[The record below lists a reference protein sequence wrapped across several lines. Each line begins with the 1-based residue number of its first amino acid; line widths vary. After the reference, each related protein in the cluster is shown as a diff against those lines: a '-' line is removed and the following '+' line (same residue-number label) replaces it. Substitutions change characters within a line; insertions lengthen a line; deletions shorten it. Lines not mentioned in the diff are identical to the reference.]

1 MSFSCNFTQI
11 FDFGYGSA
19 VCQFLNG
26 KELVIMSQVNKECKE
41 TLSKYMD
48 SRRPTFSSTF
58 TYIFDF
64 GYGSNIC
71 QYLNGEELAT
81 MYKVN
86 KECAETVSK
95 YLEKKKIHFKRFD
108 TGQIEIKILNTPRRF
123 LSEYPVTSCGF
134 DIIEKSLIFH
144 FKRRIPG
151 TDYYTSTAS
160 YRWPHL
166 DPDSFWYIWI
176 KCQNLNLKGLR
187 KYQEKQRLIQE
198 EARRKVALEAR
209 RVAFIAH
216 TLKPKSWIG
225 RPKF

>member
-1 MSFSCNFTQI
+1 MTQI
-11 FDFGYGSA
+11 FDIGYGSA

-26 KELVIMSQVNKECKE
+26 KELVIMSQVNEECKE
-41 TLSKYMD
+41 TVSKYMD
-48 SRRPTFSSTF
+48 SKRPTFSCIMTQ
-58 TYIFDF
+58 IFDF

-108 TGQIEIKILNTPRRF
+108 TGQIEIKILDTPRRF
-123 LSEYPVTSCGF
+123 LSEYPVTSF
-134 DIIEKSLIFH
+134 VFVISEKSLIFH

-160 YRWPHL
+160 YRWPRL

-187 KYQEKQRLIQE
+187 KYQKKERLIQE
-198 EARRKVALEAR
+198 ETAMKVAKEAR
-209 RVAFIAH
+209 RVAEHTAFMAH
-216 TLKPKSWIG
+216 TLKPKTWIG